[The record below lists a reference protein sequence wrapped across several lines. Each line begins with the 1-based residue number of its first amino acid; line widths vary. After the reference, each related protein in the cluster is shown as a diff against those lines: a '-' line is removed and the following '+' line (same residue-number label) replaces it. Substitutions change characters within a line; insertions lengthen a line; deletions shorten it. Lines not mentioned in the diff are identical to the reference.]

1 MATIQFD
8 LVSPERK
15 LASLEASEIQI
26 PGSDGDFTAMAE
38 HAPVL
43 TTLKPGLLSVK
54 VGNDLMEYIVT
65 GGFVE
70 ISGSNASVLAE
81 EALPRNEVDT
91 SVIERCSWFFTRNS
105 SRIWWYYKTW
115 CKIIVCLRSGNCT
128 FGYSNYEKG
137 IWRCILCNGA

>member
-8 LVSPERK
+8 FVSPERK

-91 SVIERCSWFFTRNS
+91 SVIEGL
-105 SRIWWYYKTW
+105 I
-115 CKIIVCLRSGNCT
+115 
-128 FGYSNYEKG
+128 EKAT
-137 IWRCILCNGA
+137 IALEDVTAENKDDAEKRLADTKALLSLI

>member
-15 LASLEASEIQI
+15 LASLEASEVQI

-91 SVIERCSWFFTRNS
+91 SVIEDL
-105 SRIWWYYKTW
+105 I
-115 CKIIVCLRSGNCT
+115 
-128 FGYSNYEKG
+128 EKAT
-137 IWRCILCNGA
+137 IALEDVTAENKDDAEKRLADTKALLSLI

>member
-15 LASLEASEIQI
+15 LASLEASEVQI

-91 SVIERCSWFFTRNS
+91 SVIEGL
-105 SRIWWYYKTW
+105 I
-115 CKIIVCLRSGNCT
+115 
-128 FGYSNYEKG
+128 EKAT
-137 IWRCILCNGA
+137 IALEDVTAENKDDAEKRLADTKALLSLI

>member
-91 SVIERCSWFFTRNS
+91 SVIEGL
-105 SRIWWYYKTW
+105 I
-115 CKIIVCLRSGNCT
+115 
-128 FGYSNYEKG
+128 EKAT
-137 IWRCILCNGA
+137 IALEDITAENKDDAEKRLADTKALLSLI

>member
-91 SVIERCSWFFTRNS
+91 SVIEGL
-105 SRIWWYYKTW
+105 I
-115 CKIIVCLRSGNCT
+115 
-128 FGYSNYEKG
+128 EKAT
-137 IWRCILCNGA
+137 IALEDVTAENKDDAEKRLADTKALLSLI

>member
-91 SVIERCSWFFTRNS
+91 SVIEGL
-105 SRIWWYYKTW
+105 I
-115 CKIIVCLRSGNCT
+115 
-128 FGYSNYEKG
+128 EKATLALEDVTADNKDDAEKRLADTKALLSL
-137 IWRCILCNGA
+137 I

>member
-1 MATIQFD
+1 

-91 SVIERCSWFFTRNS
+91 SVIEGL
-105 SRIWWYYKTW
+105 I
-115 CKIIVCLRSGNCT
+115 
-128 FGYSNYEKG
+128 EKAT
-137 IWRCILCNGA
+137 IALEDVTADNKDDAEKRLADTKALLSLI

>member
-81 EALPRNEVDT
+81 QALPRNEVDT
-91 SVIERCSWFFTRNS
+91 SVIEGL
-105 SRIWWYYKTW
+105 I
-115 CKIIVCLRSGNCT
+115 
-128 FGYSNYEKG
+128 EKAT
-137 IWRCILCNGA
+137 IALEDVTAENKDDAEKRLADTKALLSLI

>member
-26 PGSDGDFTAMAE
+26 TGSDGDFTAMAE

-91 SVIERCSWFFTRNS
+91 SVIEGL
-105 SRIWWYYKTW
+105 I
-115 CKIIVCLRSGNCT
+115 
-128 FGYSNYEKG
+128 EKAT
-137 IWRCILCNGA
+137 IALEDVTAENKDDAEKRLADTKALLSLI

>member
-91 SVIERCSWFFTRNS
+91 SVIEGL
-105 SRIWWYYKTW
+105 I
-115 CKIIVCLRSGNCT
+115 
-128 FGYSNYEKG
+128 EKAT
-137 IWRCILCNGA
+137 IALEDVTAASKDDAEKRPAETKALLSLI

>member
-1 MATIQFD
+1 MTTIQFD

-91 SVIERCSWFFTRNS
+91 SVIEGL
-105 SRIWWYYKTW
+105 I
-115 CKIIVCLRSGNCT
+115 
-128 FGYSNYEKG
+128 EKAT
-137 IWRCILCNGA
+137 IALEDVTAENKDDAEKRLADTKALLSLI

>member
-54 VGNDLMEYIVT
+54 VGNDVMEYIVT

-91 SVIERCSWFFTRNS
+91 SVIEGL
-105 SRIWWYYKTW
+105 I
-115 CKIIVCLRSGNCT
+115 
-128 FGYSNYEKG
+128 EKAT
-137 IWRCILCNGA
+137 IALEDVTAENKDDAEKRLADTKALLSLI

>member
-91 SVIERCSWFFTRNS
+91 SVIEGLIEKATIALEDVTADNKDDAEKRLAVRCRH
-105 SRIWWYYKTW
+105 SRA
-115 CKIIVCLRSGNCT
+115 RSQGCRK
-128 FGYSNYEKG
+128 F
-137 IWRCILCNGA
+137 